1 MIINKVL
8 IRNFKCH
15 QELEVDLKNL
25 NVLTG
30 GNASGKSSVLQGILL
45 AHSAWK
51 GYEGR
56 RVSPNDVQELKL
68 GIPDNLVFEEFSDR
82 NVAFTLWVDG
92 IENEIKLQLL
102 DDEISF
108 YIENAE
114 DIACMMTKNVH
125 LGRLDIYFLKAER
138 QGPRLISNIC
148 DSNYFSVGN
157 TGENTS
163 YVIGKMDKVLKLIE
177 DYDLPEELKISEID
191 RFSAHCEEWLKMI
204 IPDTEFQCNVDIER
218 NISTIKF
225 KNNGEFYLPTATGF
239 GITYVLPIIVQ
250 ALVASVFTNS
260 VLIIENPEAHL
271 HPYSQSV
278 LGKFLALVA
287 ANGVQIILETHSEH
301 IIDGCR
307 IQSVK
312 NKKSE
317 AMKILFFEK
326 AGSQSTCR
334 DIGIQK
340 NGELTEWPEG
350 FFDQKQS
357 DLRELL
363 EMRRCGK

>member
-15 QELEVDLKNL
+15 QDLEVDLKNL

-30 GNASGKSSVLQGILL
+30 GNATGKSSVLQGILL
-45 AHSAWK
+45 AHGAWK
-51 GYEGR
+51 DYEGR
-56 RVSPNDVQELKL
+56 RVSPNHVQELKL
-68 GIPDNLVFEEFSDR
+68 GVPESLVNEEFSDR
-82 NVAFTLWVDG
+82 NVEFTLWVDDT
-92 IENEIKLQLL
+92 ENEIKLHPL
-102 DDEISF
+102 DDEMSF
-108 YIENAE
+108 YIENVE
-114 DIACMMTKNVH
+114 DIACMMSKNVH
-125 LGRLDIYFLKAER
+125 LGKLNLFFLKAER

-157 TGENTS
+157 MGENTS
-163 YVIGKMDKVLKLIE
+163 YVIGEMDKALKLLE
-177 DYDLPEELKISEID
+177 KYHLPEELKISGID

-204 IPDTEFQCNVDIER
+204 IPDTEIQYSIDIER

-250 ALVASVFTNS
+250 ALVASIFTNS

-271 HPYSQSV
+271 HPYSQSM

-312 NKKSE
+312 SKKSE
-317 AMKILFFEK
+317 EMKILFFEK
-326 AGSQSTCR
+326 GGSQSICR
-334 DIGIQK
+334 DIEIQK
-340 NGELTEWPEG
+340 NGELSEWPEG

-363 EMRRCGK
+363 EMRRCGN

>member
-1 MIINKVL
+1 MKINKVL

-15 QELEVDLKNL
+15 KDLEVDLKNL

-30 GNASGKSSVLQGILL
+30 GNATGKSSVLQGILL
-45 AHSAWK
+45 AHRAWK
-51 GYEGR
+51 DYEMR
-56 RVSPNDVQELKL
+56 AVSPNHVQELKL
-68 GIPDNLVFEEFSDR
+68 GVPESLVNEEFSDK
-82 NVAFTLWVDG
+82 NVEFTLWVDNT
-92 IENEIKLQLL
+92 ENEIKLYPL
-102 DDEISF
+102 DDDMKF
-108 YIENAE
+108 YIDNAE
-114 DIACMMTKNVH
+114 DIAYMMSKNIH
-125 LGRLDIYFLKAER
+125 LGKLELFFLKAER
-138 QGPRLISNIC
+138 QGPRLISDIC
-148 DSNYFSVGN
+148 DSNNFSVGN
-157 TGENTS
+157 MGENTS
-163 YVIGKMDKVLKLIE
+163 YVIGEMDKTLKLLE
-177 DYDLPEELKISEID
+177 EYHLPEELKISGID

-204 IPDTEFQCNVDIER
+204 IPDTEFQYSIDIEK

-271 HPYSQSV
+271 HPYSQSM

-312 NKKSE
+312 NMKSE
-317 AMKILFFEK
+317 EMKILFFEK
-326 AGSQSTCR
+326 AGSQSTCLN
-334 DIGIQK
+334 IGIQK
-340 NGELTEWPEG
+340 NGELSEWPEG